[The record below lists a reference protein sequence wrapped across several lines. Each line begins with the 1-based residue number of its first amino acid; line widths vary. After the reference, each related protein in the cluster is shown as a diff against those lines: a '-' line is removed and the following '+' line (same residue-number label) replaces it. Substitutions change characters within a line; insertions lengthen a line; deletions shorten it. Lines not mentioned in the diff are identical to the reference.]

1 MEDIKQTLW
10 VIVKTMCE
18 CESKIPEHCT
28 KFNAIYSIVSFAVAQ
43 ERERIA
49 EELKKIGAT
58 CPEAFGFEGRD
69 TFPNCGEC
77 IICNLINN
85 N

>member
-43 ERERIA
+43 ERERIT
-49 EELKKIGAT
+49 KIVKPLLVKVYVGDVVLET
-58 CPEAFGFEGRD
+58 
-69 TFPNCGEC
+69 
-77 IICNLINN
+77 INLINN
-85 N
+85 D